1 MLRSVGFL
9 AVLFG
14 LLSGCGTTTVSLV
27 VVRPAM
33 LNAHAYG
40 GTVSVVGFAPHGPS
54 TTFVATQLRA
64 ELSQRVI
71 DSVGQTVQLL
81 PQGGGLTV
89 SGQVEDYHLGVT
101 EGFRNARCT
110 EKVRVQQDGAW
121 VSRNVEM
128 PCVFKWFDWSAR
140 ASVLMQV
147 QNPQGQVIFHQRVA
161 RSSSGRTFEQR
172 GGTPPPPNPV
182 PILDGLRTEVVD
194 GMAEVIVPHRVRVN
208 ATFYDCPKPA
218 NAACEAGVKAMA
230 RSDYDTALR
239 AFSDAQ
245 RMLTD
250 THAPQEDVAKTFWNR
265 ALVYE
270 YSRRFDEATADYR
283 QALALDPC
291 DRYREGLR
299 SVEVERQRHLQLI
312 DQGLGH

>member
-1 MLRSVGFL
+1 MLRSVGIL
-9 AVLFG
+9 AVLIG
-14 LLSGCGTTTVSLV
+14 LFTGCGTTTVSLV

-40 GTVSVVGFAPHGPS
+40 GTVTVAGFAPLGPG
-54 TTFVATQLRA
+54 TGFVANQLRA

-71 DSVGQTVQLL
+71 DSVGQSVHLL

-89 SGQVEDYHLGVT
+89 SGQVEDYHVNVM
-101 EGFRNARCT
+101 EGFRHARCT
-110 EKVRVQQDGAW
+110 ETVRVQQDGVW
-121 VSRNVEM
+121 VSRNVET
-128 PCVFKWFDWSAR
+128 PCTYRWFDWSAR

-147 QNPQGQVIFHQRVA
+147 QTAQGQVVFHQRLA
-161 RSSSGRTFEQR
+161 RMHSGRTSEQR
-172 GGTPPPPNPV
+172 GMPPPPPNPV
-182 PILDGLRTEVVD
+182 AILDTLRTELVD
-194 GMAEVIVPHRVRVN
+194 GMEEVIVPHRVRVN

-218 NAACEAGVKAMA
+218 EAACEAGVKAMA

-245 RMLTD
+245 RMLMD
-250 THAPQEDVAKTFWNR
+250 AHAPKDEVAKTYWNR

-291 DRYREGLR
+291 DRYREGLH